1 MKVSDESPRS
11 KALTSKDMKETLWQF
26 KPSCSFVSLVVDV
39 FGTLPESDKLAVPL
53 PKVVTY
59 SAKAQLPVDLFQQSD
74 F

>member
-11 KALTSKDMKETLWQF
+11 KALTTKDMKETLWQF

-59 SAKAQLPVDLFQQSD
+59 SAQGSTPCGLISTI
-74 F
+74 